1 VTSVPKTQVVFY
13 QDENG
18 AAPVLEW
25 LKAMIKKDGK
35 GYANG

>member
-18 AAPVLEW
+18 TAPVLEW
-25 LKAMIKKDGK
+25 LKAMIKKDRK